1 MNGTYGL
8 IAEQGFYCVL
18 AAIVLIVVEV
28 AIRTKN
34 MKDKDGTE

>member
-18 AAIVLIVVEV
+18 AAIVLIVVAV